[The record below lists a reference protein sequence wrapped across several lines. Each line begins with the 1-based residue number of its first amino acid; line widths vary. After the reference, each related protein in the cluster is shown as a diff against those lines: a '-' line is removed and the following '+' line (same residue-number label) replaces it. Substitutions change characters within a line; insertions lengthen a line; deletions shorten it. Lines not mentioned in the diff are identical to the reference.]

1 MKILKGD
8 KENIDLAHPIELTE
22 EQKERFINFFKDM
35 FYYVEIKEIP
45 SLGRARLGDKS
56 FQREWADEEYELLLK
71 IDESN
76 ESVSRQLG
84 RSWMSVE
91 MKRLDR
97 IPEMQEYASKNG
109 VDIYKADIKQLVK
122 NFLKEHKDKIFK
134 RKEERKKERDEEK
147 HRKREYLA
155 LKKDIPTYES
165 LIESPISLITKEE
178 LEIMKE
184 RLKTLEKEY
193 RGKINS

>member
-8 KENIDLAHPIELTE
+8 KENIDLAHPLELTE

-71 IDESN
+71 IDEPN

-134 RKEERKKERDEEK
+134 RKEERKKGRDEEK

-193 RGKINS
+193 GGKINS